1 MSAKQITVLPLGLRV
16 SIRQAVFDAVTAS
29 PVLGL
34 ARSAEDADV
43 LLVDACAPGTDD
55 LPADLPPLP
64 RIVLSVPAADR
75 APAGSFAAEVA
86 VREAGATGSPH
97 RWCVLRC
104 AAFGEE
110 LAWSVQ
116 YETAG
121 AFYTAWQ
128 PAGAPWVAAADV
140 VELVGRLVTEPDRWQ
155 AAYDVTGPATVA
167 MAEVSELLHGLH
179 DRPMPYVRLDEESLV
194 SAMEQVGFAPDYAA
208 RRAGYMVWTTSAPGR
223 PEVSS
228 LPAEALGRPA
238 VPLADYLLTAA
249 RSTLADA
256 H

>member
-1 MSAKQITVLPLGLRV
+1 MSTKKVSVLPLGLRV

-43 LLVDACAPGTDD
+43 LLVDTCAPMADD
-55 LPADLPPLP
+55 VRAELPPLP
-64 RIVLSVPAADR
+64 RIVLSVPSADR
-75 APAGSFAAEVA
+75 APAGSFAAEIA
-86 VREAGATGSPH
+86 AREAAATGSPH

-110 LAWSVQ
+110 LAWSAQ

-128 PAGAPWVAAADV
+128 PAGAPWVATADV
-140 VELVGRLVTEPDRWQ
+140 VELIGRLATEPDRWQ
-155 AAYDVTGPATVA
+155 AAYDVTGPATVG
-167 MAEVSELLHGLH
+167 MTEVSDLLHGLH
-179 DRPMPYVRLDEESLV
+179 DRPMPYVRLDEDSLV
-194 SAMEQVGFAPDYAA
+194 SAMEQVGFAPEYAA
-208 RRAGYMVWTTSAPGR
+208 QRAGYMVWTTSDPGR
-223 PEVSS
+223 PEASP
-228 LPAEALGRPA
+228 LLAEALGRPPA
-238 VPLADYLLTAA
+238 RLADYLLTAA
-249 RSTLADA
+249 RSTLAAA